1 MTEEQILNLMN
12 ESHAEGR
19 KYGERYGFGQAIGI
33 VRGYL
38 AALNDPDMSAG
49 IPQDQL
55 FARRDQLEKVL
66 KAMAERELEV

>member
-1 MTEEQILNLMN
+1 MTEEQILNLMR
-12 ESHAEGR
+12 EAREEGQ

-38 AALNDPDMSAG
+38 AALNDPDMSRG
-49 IPQDQL
+49 IPDDQL

-66 KAMAERELEV
+66 KTMVERELEI